1 MIIFLRHHKIQCSVL
16 YKYQKTIVRKGERK
30 NMNGYKVLIEE
41 SSKDLTARE
50 RLMLKDTS
58 DALKID
64 ELTEDDGLIISPDAY
79 AVLNVHNEKSEN
91 KEYHVYLIIDKN
103 GTKYVTGSESFW
115 SSFIEIWEDM
125 TEAGEEFE
133 IKCYKLDSKNYKGK
147 KFLTCSII

>member
-1 MIIFLRHHKIQCSVL
+1 
-16 YKYQKTIVRKGERK
+16 
-30 NMNGYKVLIEE
+30 MNGYKVLIED

-79 AVLNVHNEKSEN
+79 AVLDVHNEKSEN

-103 GTKYVTGSESFW
+103 GTKYVTGSESLW

-133 IKCYKLDSKNYKGK
+133 IKCYKLASKNYKGK
-147 KFLTCSII
+147 KFITCSII